1 MIDARRVA
9 VLVLEPDGRTVKN
22 KTAEIVDYRI
32 DGRQVHIT
40 YGRNATIY
48 RYGSDRVRI
57 VGNPRPLLL
66 DSRTEILL
74 DGQCCDSAGG
84 AYHFNTP
91 DGGWW
96 HIFSGDGTWRA
107 CRTNQVEVVR
117 NGATDPES
125 VAVLGYWRALAG
137 LLPSEGVLLR
147 EGLEQ
152 LTFVHTDSV
161 LHRFLTGG
169 RVEKRKDTPV
179 PRVYPFHTN
188 VSQREAIDNALR
200 FPISAV
206 DGPPGTGKTQTIL
219 NLIANILLD
228 ESKTVAVVSSNNA
241 AVDNVRE
248 KLDDVGIGYVVANL
262 GRADKRRQF
271 LSAQS
276 QASRNGLVARM
287 LTTASSSTTSVK
299 ELAALDRRLRNL
311 QVTQGELAQ
320 RRSERHGY
328 VLEREHFMTYFDR
341 QSLPDPEL
349 LPVLRWSADKLL
361 DYIADTDPEMAR
373 AGALSELLERVARWI
388 RYRSMREVDAGDV
401 EVVMRLQRLYFD
413 KKIAA
418 FDDEIARLEG
428 ALGSAKFEQLIDQ
441 HRERSLQWLT
451 DCLRH
456 HYTQHSPRT
465 YDHNYLD
472 HWRTFSRDYPVI
484 LSTCHSLQ
492 RSIGPGRMLDYL
504 IIDEASQVNLLEAAN
519 VLACCKNV
527 VVVGDL
533 KQLAHIPGL
542 EQDDCPSAPSPVYDF
557 HRHSILSS
565 LIELYGDALPRT
577 MLREHYRCDPDIIG
591 FCNKKFYDDELIAFT
606 TSTPGWQSMV
616 VARTVPGNHMRR
628 HVAGSRS
635 NQREVDVIEREIFP
649 QYCVGFAPTDIG
661 VTTPYRKQVS
671 KVTDVLV
678 DAIEAD
684 TIHRFQ
690 GREKDVIVMTTVL
703 DETLADPD
711 DKYGLGFLDDP
722 QMVNV
727 AVSRAKKRFVL
738 VTNHDM
744 LPRSRNLR
752 DLIGYIGYRNP
763 ASGVFDS
770 SIVSVFDLLY
780 QDYSARLRPLMSRI
794 RRRSRFLSEDIIA
807 TVLKDIL
814 QEKNY
819 VGLAVRTEV
828 LVRNLLPDINR
839 LTVAEARYVNNRA
852 RFDFVV
858 FNRVTMRW
866 VCAIEVDGF
875 EHHENDPAQLA
886 RDALKN
892 KVCAKYRIPLLRLPT
907 TGSAEIPRIRAAL
920 EKVLVPGYSIA
931 RLL

>member
-9 VLVLEPDGRTVKN
+9 VIVRERNGGIVEN

-32 DGRQVHIT
+32 DGRLVHIT
-40 YGRNATIY
+40 YGRNTTY
-48 RYGSDRVRI
+48 HYGSDRVYI
-57 VGNPRPLLL
+57 AGSPRQLPL
-66 DSRTEILL
+66 DPQTEILI
-74 DGQCCDSAGG
+74 DGEFCDSAGG

-96 HIFSGDGTWRA
+96 HIFSHDGTWRA
-107 CRTNQVEVVR
+107 CRTNQVEMVR
-117 NGATDPES
+117 NGAADPKS
-125 VAVLGYWRALAG
+125 AAVLGYWRTLAG
-137 LLPSEGVLLR
+137 LLPAEGRLLR
-147 EGLEQ
+147 QGLEQ
-152 LTFVHTDSV
+152 LTFVHADSV
-161 LHRFLTGG
+161 LHRFLIGG
-169 RVEKRKDTPV
+169 RMEQRKDTPV
-179 PRVYPFHTN
+179 PRIYPFHTN
-188 VSQREAIDNALR
+188 LSQRDAIDNALR

-248 KLDDVGIGYVVANL
+248 KLDGVGIGYVVANL
-262 GRADKRRQF
+262 GRSEKRRQF

-276 QASRNGLVARM
+276 QASRNSLVAR
-287 LTTASSSTTSVK
+287 LLATAGSSTASIK
-299 ELAALDRRLRNL
+299 ELAALDRRLRSL
-311 QVTQGELAQ
+311 QATQGQLAQ

-328 VLEREHFMTYFDR
+328 VLEREHFMNYFDR
-341 QSLPDPEL
+341 QSLPAPEL
-349 LPVLRWSADKLL
+349 LPVLRWGADKLL

-373 AGALSELLERVARWI
+373 AGALPELLDRITHWI
-388 RYRSMREVDAGDV
+388 KYRSMRAVDAADV
-401 EVVMRLQRLYFD
+401 EVVLRLQRLYFD
-413 KKIAA
+413 KKIAEL
-418 FDDEIARLEG
+418 DDEIARLEG
-428 ALGSAKFEQLIDQ
+428 SLGSAKFEQLTDQ

-451 DCLRH
+451 DRLRH
-456 HYTQHSPRT
+456 RYTEHSPRA
-465 YDHNYLD
+465 YSHNYLD
-472 HWRTFSRDYPVI
+472 QWRRFSRDYPVI

-492 RSIGPGRMLDYL
+492 RSIGTGRMLDYL

-542 EQDDCPSAPSPVYDF
+542 EQTDCPSAPHPVYDF

-565 LIELYGDALPRT
+565 LIELYGQALPRT
-577 MLREHYRCDPDIIG
+577 MLREHYRCDPDIMG

-628 HVAGSRS
+628 HAAGSRS
-635 NQREVDVIEREIFP
+635 NQREIDVIEREILP

-671 KVTDVLV
+671 KVTDALV

-703 DETLADPD
+703 DETPPNHD

-722 QMVNV
+722 HMVNV

-763 ASGVFDS
+763 GSGVFDS

-780 QDYSARLRPLMSRI
+780 HDYSARLRPLMARI

-807 TVLKDIL
+807 TVLEGLL
-814 QEKNY
+814 QEQNY
-819 VGLAVRTEV
+819 LGLAIRTEV
-828 LVRNLLPDINR
+828 LVRNLLPDISK
-839 LTVAEARYVNNRA
+839 LTAVEARYVNNRA

-858 FNRVTMRW
+858 FNRVTKRW

-892 KVCAKYRIPLLRLPT
+892 NVCTKYRIPLLRLPT
-907 TGSAEIPRIRAAL
+907 TGSEEIPRIRAAL
-920 EKVLVPGYSIA
+920 DKVLAPGSSIGG
-931 RLL
+931 LL